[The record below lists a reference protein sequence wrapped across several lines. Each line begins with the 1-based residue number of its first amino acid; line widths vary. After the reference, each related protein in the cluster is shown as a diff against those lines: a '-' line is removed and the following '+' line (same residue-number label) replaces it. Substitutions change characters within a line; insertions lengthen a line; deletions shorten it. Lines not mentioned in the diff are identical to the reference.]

1 MKKIFAT
8 AILLSAMLL
17 MAEPVCIGEVCYP
30 SREAAIAAGALPP
43 DGADAGKGALDSA
56 MGKGEPS
63 MKARV
68 AFGYMRPPQ
77 FIAFLRGEADSS
89 PFADRSALV
98 VVLLVLLGGM
108 LANLTPCVLPLVPV
122 NVAILLGR
130 GESSRASRL
139 ARGFAYGAGMAAA
152 YGALGLAAAFGGM
165 AFGSV
170 QSSAWFNLG
179 VALVFIV
186 LGLGMLD
193 VVNIDFAAMWR
204 RVVSKGRAAPASRP
218 ASRGLGGAFL
228 LGAGAAVL
236 AGACVQPI
244 LIAML
249 VYTADGFAAGRWW
262 TISLPF
268 VLGAGMGL
276 PWIFVA
282 GGLSVLP
289 RPGAWMVWVKRGFAV
304 VIFAMAAWYGYLAW
318 TIWSTSNGSP
328 SRGQTLVETGEP
340 RGQTLSTRGQ
350 TLSSEPRGQT
360 LEATPQTWG
369 QTLKS
374 AKAEGRPILVD
385 IWATWCK
392 NCLAMEKTTFKDVG
406 ALDELSRFT
415 VIRLQAEDMADLAKI
430 PELGGL
436 EIKGIPAF
444 VIFER

>member
-1 MKKIFAT
+1 MRTLLAAIAIFA
-8 AILLSAMLL
+8 AYMLA
-17 MAEPVCIGEVCYP
+17 AEPVCIGEVCYP
-30 SREAAIAAGALPP
+30 SREAAIAAGALPMP
-43 DGADAGKGALDSA
+43 NGDSA
-56 MGKGEPS
+56 ARPEAAPDQVGDS
-63 MKARV
+63 NAKARV
-68 AFGYMRPPQ
+68 AFGYMRPAQ
-77 FIAFLRGEADSS
+77 FISFLRGEEESS
-89 PFADRSALV
+89 PLADRSVLV
-98 VVLLVLLGGM
+98 VFLLVLLGGM

-130 GESSRASRL
+130 GESTRASRL
-139 ARGFAYGAGMAAA
+139 ARGFAYGSGMAAA

-170 QSSAWFNLG
+170 QSSAWFNAAAA
-179 VALVFIV
+179 VVFIV

-193 VVNIDFAAMWR
+193 VVNIDVVAWWR
-204 RVVSKGRAAPASRP
+204 RFFSKGRAAPAHRP

-244 LIAML
+244 LMAML

-318 TIWSTSNGSP
+318 TIWRPNQ
-328 SRGQTLVETGEP
+328 RGDIQKEDKVNVV
-340 RGQTLSTRGQ
+340 
-350 TLSSEPRGQT
+350 
-360 LEATPQTWG
+360 EATPESWRN
-369 QTLKS
+369 
-374 AKAEGRPILVD
+374 AFEKARSSIAEKPILVD

-392 NCLAMEKTTFKDVG
+392 NCLAMEKTSLRDLEVEK
-406 ALDELSRFT
+406 ELSRFN
-415 VIRLQAEDMADLAKI
+415 VIRLQAEDLSDLAKV
-430 PELGGL
+430 PELSGL
-436 EIKGIPAF
+436 GIKGIPAF
-444 VIFER
+444 VMFE

>member
-1 MKKIFAT
+1 MFDLKKVSAVAVISA
-8 AILLSAMLL
+8 AMLL
-17 MAEPVCIGEVCYP
+17 AAEPICIGEVCYP
-30 SREAAIAAGALPP
+30 SREAAIAAGALPA
-43 DGADAGKGALDSA
+43 DGGSAGSGDVANPVA
-56 MGKGEPS
+56 AARPEAAPS
-63 MKARV
+63 QSEKEMKTRV
-68 AFGYMRPPQ
+68 AFGYMRPAQ
-77 FIAFLRGEADSS
+77 FISFLRGEEEAS
-89 PFADRSALV
+89 PLADRSVLV
-98 VVLLVLLGGM
+98 VFLLVLLGGM

-130 GESSRASRL
+130 GESTRASRL

-204 RVVSKGRAAPASRP
+204 RVVSKGRSAPKSRP

-228 LGAGAAVL
+228 LGGGAAVL

-318 TIWSTSNGSP
+318 TIWSPSKGNP
-328 SRGQTLVETGEP
+328 SRGQTLVET
-340 RGQTLSTRGQ
+340 
-350 TLSSEPRGQT
+350 RGQT

-369 QTLKS
+369 QTLAS
-374 AKAEGRPILVD
+374 AREGGRPILVD
-385 IWATWCK
+385 VWATWCK
-392 NCLAMEKTTFKDVG
+392 NCLAMEKSTFKDDGVLG
-406 ALDELSRFT
+406 ELSKFT
-415 VIRLQAEDMADLAKI
+415 VIRLQAEDLADLAKV
-430 PELGGL
+430 PELSGL

>member
-1 MKKIFAT
+1 MFDLKKVSAVAVISA
-8 AILLSAMLL
+8 AMLL
-17 MAEPVCIGEVCYP
+17 AAEPICIGEVCYP
-30 SREAAIAAGALPP
+30 SREAAIAAGALPA
-43 DGADAGKGALDSA
+43 DGGSAGSGDVANPVA
-56 MGKGEPS
+56 AARPEAVPS
-63 MKARV
+63 QSEKDMKTRV
-68 AFGYMRPPQ
+68 AFGYMRPAQ
-77 FIAFLRGEADSS
+77 FISFLRGEEEAS
-89 PFADRSALV
+89 PLADRSVLV
-98 VVLLVLLGGM
+98 VFLLVLLGGM

-130 GESSRASRL
+130 GESTRASRL

-204 RVVSKGRAAPASRP
+204 RVVAKGRAAPASRP

-318 TIWSTSNGSP
+318 TIWSP
-328 SRGQTLVETGEP
+328 SAREP
-340 RGQTLSTRGQ
+340 RGQTLSSRGQ
-350 TLSSEPRGQT
+350 TLSSRGQT

-415 VIRLQAEDMADLAKI
+415 VIRLQAEDMADLVKI
-430 PELGGL
+430 PELSGL